1 MSKEPSCNANNATSQ
16 PSPSSAGD
24 SFIGSFISVMSKSE
38 IRYEGILYFLNPQ
51 DSTFGLKDVRTFG
64 TEGRRNDGK
73 EVPPSDRVFE
83 YILFR
88 GSDIKDVKVIT
99 NPLVQKQEKLHNDP
113 AIIESN
119 YHIPPYSSS
128 HSVSPVPGYSTES
141 KFHSESSG
149 LNARSHL
156 NMLPSNPSGSQM
168 GWGSSQSTHSGS
180 SSYDIPTGPT
190 QWQGYHAAPGGTS
203 IAQQH
208 PLSSAPMTHLL
219 QNPASTAMAMTNMP
233 DFVPSGY
240 QLAASSS
247 SCLNSSPNYTSEQL
261 LPSMLHSNSLSSEQ
275 SQPLYNS
282 TTINSRGLT
291 QPLPLAY
298 QNTGS
303 IEAQAANKVVPD
315 HASALPAQFLPYSA
329 SSGMGQISN
338 SFLGAPNPSHP
349 RLSEYSMSNN
359 LYAEPNDVTGT
370 SSNSP
375 NFLSSAAGPAV
386 HPPLLPLPPTAQKLQ
401 SPLQFTEE
409 FDFEAM
415 NEKFKKEE
423 VWGYLGKANQR
434 ENIDG
439 MQSAINSQEFGDDK
453 LDLISKS
460 DPKPAYSKDDFFDT
474 ISCNSLGWGTRDG
487 QNQLS
492 ERVKLNSETFGYFE
506 RRSQF
511 GYGGQR
517 SGHGQHRG
525 PYNWGRGYNYGYRG
539 HGRYT

>member
-1 MSKEPSCNANNATSQ
+1 MSKEPSSNANNATSQ

-73 EVPPSDRVFE
+73 EVPPSDKVFE

-99 NPLVQKQEKLHNDP
+99 NPLVQKQEKVHNDP

-141 KFHSESSG
+141 KFYSESSG

-247 SCLNSSPNYTSEQL
+247 SCLNSSPNSTSEQL

-303 IEAQAANKVVPD
+303 IEAQAANKVVPN
-315 HASALPAQFLPYSA
+315 HASSLPAQFLPYSA

-338 SFLGAPNPSHP
+338 SFLGAPNPSQP

-415 NEKFKKEE
+415 NEKFKKDE

-439 MQSAINSQEFGDDK
+439 MQSAIKSQEFGDDK

>member
-1 MSKEPSCNANNATSQ
+1 MSKEPSSNGNNATSQ

-73 EVPPSDRVFE
+73 EVPPSDKVFE

-99 NPLVQKQEKLHNDP
+99 NPLVQKPEKLHNDP

-128 HSVSPVPGYSTES
+128 HSVSPVPGYST
-141 KFHSESSG
+141 FYSESSG

-208 PLSSAPMTHLL
+208 PLSSAPITHLL
-219 QNPASTAMAMTNMP
+219 QNPASTAMAMTNMS
-233 DFVPSGY
+233 DFVPSG
-240 QLAASSS
+240 
-247 SCLNSSPNYTSEQL
+247 
-261 LPSMLHSNSLSSEQ
+261 NSLSSEQ

-315 HASALPAQFLPYSA
+315 ASSLPAQFLPYSA
-329 SSGMGQISN
+329 SSGMSQISN
-338 SFLGAPNPSHP
+338 SFLGAPNPSQP
-349 RLSEYSMSNN
+349 RLSEYSMSKK

-375 NFLSSAAGPAV
+375 NFLPSAAGLAV

-415 NEKFKKEE
+415 NEKFKKDE

-434 ENIDG
+434 VNIDG

-492 ERVKLNSETFGYFE
+492 ERVKLNSETFGYVE

-539 HGRYT
+539 HGRYV

>member
-233 DFVPSGY
+233 DFVPSG
-240 QLAASSS
+240 
-247 SCLNSSPNYTSEQL
+247 
-261 LPSMLHSNSLSSEQ
+261 NSLSSEQ

>member
-1 MSKEPSCNANNATSQ
+1 MSKEPSSNGNNASSP
-16 PSPSSAGD
+16 PSPASAGD

-38 IRYEGILYFLNPQ
+38 IRYEGVLYFLNPK

-64 TEGRRNDGK
+64 TEGRRNGWQ
-73 EVPPSDRVFE
+73 EVPPSDKVFE

-141 KFHSESSG
+141 KFYSESSG
-149 LNARSHL
+149 LNVRSHSS
-156 NMLPSNPSGSQM
+156 MLPSNTSGSQM

-180 SSYDIPTGPT
+180 SFNDIPTGPT
-190 QWQGYHAAPGGTS
+190 QRQGYHAAPGGTS

-208 PLSSAPMTHLL
+208 PLPSAPMAHLL
-219 QNPASTAMAMTNMP
+219 QNQASKAMAMTNMSE
-233 DFVPSGY
+233 FVSSGY
-240 QLAASSS
+240 QLATSSS
-247 SCLNSSPNYTSEQL
+247 TSEQL
-261 LPSMLHSNSLSSEQ
+261 LPSMLHNNSPFSEQ

-282 TTINSRGLT
+282 TIINSRGLT

-298 QNTGS
+298 QNAGS

-315 HASALPAQFLPYSA
+315 PASSLPAQFLPYSTP
-329 SSGMGQISN
+329 SGMSQISN
-338 SFLGAPNPSHP
+338 SFLGAPNPSQP

-359 LYAEPNDVTGT
+359 LYAELNDVTGT
-370 SSNSP
+370 SSNSL

-386 HPPLLPLPPTAQKLQ
+386 QPPLLPLPPTEQK
-401 SPLQFTEE
+401 FTEE

-415 NEKFKKEE
+415 NEKFKKDE

-439 MQSAINSQEFGDDK
+439 MQSSINSQEFGDDK

-487 QNQLS
+487 NQLS

-517 SGHGQHRG
+517 SGHSQHRG